1 MGQTPQRIISEE
13 MGRLVVRIRSYK
25 KYSLTK
31 VLQVE
36 HIRQDSFTELHGFS
50 DASIKA
56 FSAAIYMRFKT
67 EFGCMM
73 SLVTSKT

>member
-1 MGQTPQRIISEE
+1 MISEE

-25 KYSLTK
+25 KYNLTK

-36 HIRQDSFTELHGFS
+36 HIRQDSSTELHGLS

-56 FSAAIYMRFKT
+56 FASAIYVRFKT
-67 EFGCMM
+67 EFGCTM